1 MREHKYKIPISA
13 LVLIYNKQN
22 EILLLHRAD
31 KENYWQSVTG
41 SIEENELPIDAA
53 KREVFE
59 ETGIRAEDHL
69 FQDWKMN
76 NQYEIFKHWRY
87 RYEPGVELNTEH
99 IFALEVP
106 KQIPIKLS
114 PEEHIEYQWLGAKEA
129 AKKVFSWTN
138 VKAIENL
145 CKIKLIE
152 G

>member
-1 MREHKYKIPISA
+1 LRRHKYKIPISA

-22 EILLLHRAD
+22 EVLLLHRAD

-53 KREVFE
+53 KREVLE
-59 ETGIRAEDHL
+59 ETGIRVEDYL
-69 FQDWKMN
+69 FQDWKMS

-87 RYEPGVELNTEH
+87 RYEPGVEHNTEH

-114 PEEHIEYQWLGAKEA
+114 LEEHIEYQWLDAEEAK
-129 AKKVFSWTN
+129 KKVFSWTN

-145 CKIKLIE
+145 CKIKLIAS
-152 G
+152 